1 MRQVIFGTMLALFV
15 LPGLAQAQSP
25 QTNTK
30 EQLQQLQQQLDL
42 LQGIQGKVQAFYQQ
56 QQQGGGRGAA
66 PGGATI
72 TTLPRGRIFLWN
84 GGALGAWWTNAN
96 LVTRLGLTDDQK
108 SKIEKAFEN
117 HRQNLTDESTQ
128 LDKQESQLAALLAAD
143 PVDHNAVLS
152 QIDHVAQAR
161 ADLERTNSAM
171 TLEMR
176 EVLTAAQW
184 QQLQSQPQW
193 FDGNLGAIRY
203 YNPSGIAPNPGG
215 TGQRNGGQ
223 RSGQRQQ

>member
-1 MRQVIFGTMLALFV
+1 MRQAIFATMLASFV
-15 LPGLAQAQSP
+15 LTALAQAQSP
-25 QTNTK
+25 QASTE
-30 EQLQQLQQQLDL
+30 EQLQQVQQQLDL
-42 LQGIQGKVQAFYQQ
+42 LRSFQGRVQAYSQQ
-56 QQQGGGRGAA
+56 LQQGGGGRGAA
-66 PGGATI
+66 PGGRII
-72 TTLPRGRIFLWN
+72 TRSPRTGVFVWN
-84 GGALGAWWTNAN
+84 GGAWWTNAD

-117 HRQNLTDESTQ
+117 HCQNLSDESTQ
-128 LDKQESQLAALLAAD
+128 LDKQESQLAVLLAAD

-161 ADLERTNSAM
+161 SDLERTNSAM

-203 YNPSGIAPNPGG
+203 YNPSGLAPNPGG

>member
-1 MRQVIFGTMLALFV
+1 MRQLIFVTMLALFV
-15 LPGLAQAQSP
+15 WTALAQAQSP
-25 QTNTK
+25 QTTTK
-30 EQLQQLQQQLDL
+30 EQLQQLQQKLDEI
-42 LQGIQGKVQAFYQQ
+42 QSFQGKVGVYYEQLQQ
-56 QQQGGGRGAA
+56 GGGGRGAA
-66 PGGATI
+66 PGGLTI
-72 TTLPRGRIFLWN
+72 ARSPRTVFVWN
-84 GGALGAWWTNAN
+84 GGAWWTNAN
-96 LVTRLGLTDDQK
+96 LVSRLGLTDDQK

-117 HRQNLTDESTQ
+117 RKQNLSDESTQ
-128 LDKQESQLAALLAAD
+128 LDKQEAQLAVLLAAD

-193 FDGNLGAIRY
+193 LDGNVGVRLYTPFGVT
-203 YNPSGIAPNPGG
+203 PNPGG

>member
-1 MRQVIFGTMLALFV
+1 MRYAV
-15 LPGLAQAQSP
+15 LPALMIMFLSTSIVQGQSP
-25 QTNTK
+25 TLLPQDAQRQAGDLIR
-30 EQLQQLQQQLDL
+30 QL
-42 LQGIQGKVQAFYQQ
+42 Q
-56 QQQGGGRGAA
+56 QQQGGGGRGAA
-66 PGGATI
+66 AGGAI
-72 TTLPRGRIFLWN
+72 VFKSPDGKAFVWN
-84 GGALGAWWTNAN
+84 PGAWWTNPN

-108 SKIEKAFEN
+108 SKIEKVFEN
-117 HRQNLTDESTQ
+117 HRQNLSDESTQ
-128 LDKQESQLAALLAAD
+128 LDKQEAQLAVLLAAD

-203 YNPSGIAPNPGG
+203 YNPSGLAPNPGG
-215 TGQRNGGQ
+215 AGQRNGGQ

>member
-1 MRQVIFGTMLALFV
+1 MRHAILPALISVF
-15 LPGLAQAQSP
+15 LLTSIAEGQAPTVVPDDALRELIRSLQQSP
-25 QTNTK
+25 Q
-30 EQLQQLQQQLDL
+30 
-42 LQGIQGKVQAFYQQ
+42 GA
-56 QQQGGGRGAA
+56 GGRGAA
-66 PGGATI
+66 PGGQIIARS
-72 TTLPRGRIFLWN
+72 PQRFVWN
-84 GGALGAWWTNAN
+84 GGAWWTNTN
-96 LVTRLGLTDDQK
+96 LVSRLGLTDDQK

-117 HRQNLTDESTQ
+117 RKQNLSDESTQ
-128 LDKQESQLAALLAAD
+128 LDKQEAQLAALLAAD

-152 QIDHVAQAR
+152 QIDRVAQAR
-161 ADLERTNSAM
+161 GDLERTNSAM

-193 FDGNLGAIRY
+193 FDGNVGARFY
-203 YNPSGIAPNPGG
+203 FPSTLAPNPGG

>member
-1 MRQVIFGTMLALFV
+1 MRQTIFVTMLALF
-15 LPGLAQAQSP
+15 LLTALAQAQSP
-25 QTNTK
+25 QANTK
-30 EQLQQLQQQLDL
+30 EQLQQQLDL
-42 LQGIQGKVQAFYQQ
+42 IQNFQGKVQAYSQQ
-56 QQQGGGRGAA
+56 LQQGGGGRGAA
-66 PGGATI
+66 PGGLII
-72 TTLPRGRIFLWN
+72 TRLPRKGVFVWN
-84 GGALGAWWTNAN
+84 GGAWWTNAN

-117 HRQNLTDESTQ
+117 HRQNLSDESTQ

-161 ADLERTNSAM
+161 SDLERTNSAM

-203 YNPSGIAPNPGG
+203 YNPSGLAPNPGG